1 MTIRS
6 RDKQVLLI
14 VRKLIH
20 DWDPYRLLEIG
31 APEDEWDREILR
43 IAGCVN
49 RICNPADAAEVI
61 SEIFTEAF
69 QPKGFGQADCAEIGT
84 KLFTA
89 LNDAGLIPAEKR

>member
-1 MTIRS
+1 MAIRA

-49 RICNPADAAEVI
+49 RICPK
-61 SEIFTEAF
+61 TEKSAG
-69 QPKGFGQADCAEIGT
+69 PRVAMSNVKG
-84 KLFTA
+84 
-89 LNDAGLIPAEKR
+89 